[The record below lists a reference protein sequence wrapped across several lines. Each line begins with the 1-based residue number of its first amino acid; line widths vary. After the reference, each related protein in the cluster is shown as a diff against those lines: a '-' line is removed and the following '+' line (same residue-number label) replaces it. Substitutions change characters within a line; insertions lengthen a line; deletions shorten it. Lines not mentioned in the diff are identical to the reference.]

1 MKSKYLLLFLVFIYQ
16 ASASFATEKY
26 KFRTMS
32 PDGGFYYDGIKAIEQ
47 DIEGF
52 IWVMMDYELY
62 RFDGYH
68 YKKYYPYFASIAPT
82 KRWIFNNIA
91 SDASGHLYV
100 NTNNGLYRY
109 KRISDRFEKIYDA
122 VSQVKVDKADNVWIR
137 SKNKWSILDSN
148 TGEVNTPYYDEKI
161 PVYSNPVFCLH
172 NQDLYT
178 FIYREIYRYNYAES
192 RFVLCFTLPNTGSGY
207 IRFAQ
212 THMGKLWVF
221 IDKDGLYKFVIEGIE
236 PYNMEGTPWWYYGI
250 YPADADFFSETEPE
264 PIYKQL
270 FEQPQT
276 EGEEHFIYPIIYA
289 SSGTF
294 D

>member
-137 SKNKWSILDSN
+137 SKTNGAYWIPIQEKSIRL
-148 TGEVNTPYYDEKI
+148 TMTRK
-161 PVYSNPVFCLH
+161 FL
-172 NQDLYT
+172 
-178 FIYREIYRYNYAES
+178 FIVIQFSASTTRTYIHSFIREIYRYNYAES

-221 IDKDGLYKFVIEGIE
+221 IDKDGLYKIDLSSFKIEDHYKPLPEYDDSSLRAFHVDKKGIF
-236 PYNMEGTPWWYYGI
+236 G
-250 YPADADFFSETEPE
+250 
-264 PIYKQL
+264 
-270 FEQPQT
+270 
-276 EGEEHFIYPIIYA
+276 
-289 SSGTF
+289 
-294 D
+294 